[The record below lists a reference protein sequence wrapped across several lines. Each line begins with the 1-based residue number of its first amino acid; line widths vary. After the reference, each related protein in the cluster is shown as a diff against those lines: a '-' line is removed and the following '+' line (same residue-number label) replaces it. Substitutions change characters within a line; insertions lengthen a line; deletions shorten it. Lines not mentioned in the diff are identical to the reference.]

1 MEAMLRS
8 LLYISVLLMMVVPS
22 MARAQGGEERDPFY
36 PSARR
41 PAPQAQQQPEA
52 DWGRDPFDRPF
63 SGPTAGPSR
72 VPQQQGPAAGG
83 LTGIIYSKNVRV
95 AIIGGEVLREGS
107 MVGDR
112 RLVDIRKK
120 SVVLMTASGGREELF
135 LEDFSLGR

>member
-41 PAPQAQQQPEA
+41 PAPQAQQPEA